1 MKVVKDTRFCV
12 TNWSALNRKDWPSV
26 VACAKQT
33 GPITWAWPKRVTPL
47 SIKCLIKSS
56 ETYELAGRA
65 VTVDQNSFFIIN
77 EGTEYSSSINSST
90 DVETASVFISSALLE
105 EVSASLSFSDSKL
118 LSDPHAEVSG
128 STHFAER
135 LYPRDEQIVP
145 TLKRIHQLANVSV
158 GGEAQIQEQMYLL
171 TEHLLRLHQSVQTEI
186 ESLQFARA
194 ATREEIYKR
203 LYICRDYM
211 ISNLGQ
217 PQDLTDVAAVSGFAP
232 HHFLRL
238 FRKVF
243 GTTPHQYL
251 TRLRLEKAKQLVLD
265 GDRSISEI
273 CFDLGFDS
281 IPSFSTLYKKYHL
294 LSPSKDREQQRSLHD
309 RSSSA
314 VPNASIAGVDEVTD
328 QEKLEQELRNYDNRN

>member
-12 TNWSALNRKDWPSV
+12 TNWSALDRKDWPSV

-47 SIKCLIKSS
+47 SIKCLIKSA
-56 ETYELAGRA
+56 ETYELPGRS

-77 EGTEYSSSINSST
+77 EGTEYSSSIDSSS
-90 DVETASVFISSALLE
+90 DVETASVFISSDLLC
-105 EVSASLSFSDSKL
+105 EVAASLSIADERL
-118 LSDPHAEVSG
+118 LGDPAFDLES
-128 STHFAER
+128 SIHFTER
-135 LYPRDEQIVP
+135 LYPRDDRIVP
-145 TLKRIHQLANVSV
+145 TLKKIHQLANQSS
-158 GGEAQIQEQMYLL
+158 GGEAKIQEQIYLL
-171 TEHLLRLHQSVQTEI
+171 TEHLLGLNQTVK
-186 ESLQFARA
+186 
-194 ATREEIYKR
+194 EEIQSLDFVRASTRDEIYRR
-203 LYICRDYM
+203 LYSCRDYM

-251 TRLRLEKAKQLVLD
+251 TRLRLEKAKQLVHE
-265 GDRSISEI
+265 GNRSISEI

-294 LSPSKDREQQRSLHD
+294 VSPSKDRSKQK
-309 RSSSA
+309 
-314 VPNASIAGVDEVTD
+314 T
-328 QEKLEQELRNYDNRN
+328 ELPQT